1 MTSRPSRSIL
11 AGLVAAALASLAFA
25 QTPPGQ
31 AAAPPP
37 KPRKPVYVQDFTGGY
52 EPAQSSSSGRSG
64 PLARI
69 RAARANEKASTSASQ
84 LSGDIVKEFAAQGF
98 TAKRLDP
105 KEPLPADG
113 WLVRGTFY
121 ATDSGG
127 NVIPTE
133 LLGGEQK
140 PNTQLSVSVSNLA
153 KDPNA
158 PFIVFGKAEAL
169 KGQGAPVGWNPYVVA
184 AKFVIN
190 TVESATDLEK
200 LAKEIV
206 QTIMQNKQIVEEK
219 ALASNP
225 Q

>member
-1 MTSRPSRSIL
+1 MRMTARAWISSV
-11 AGLVAAALASLAFA
+11 GLVLATTLAAAA
-25 QTPPGQ
+25 QTTSTGTQ
-31 AAAPPP
+31 APPAKP
-37 KPRKPVYVQDFTGGY
+37 KKPVYVQDFTGSY
-52 EPAQSSSSGRSG
+52 EPAQSSSGRSG

-69 RAARANEKASTSASQ
+69 RGARANEKASQSASQ
-84 LSGDIVKEFAAQGF
+84 LSSDIVKEFAAQGF
-98 TAKRLDP
+98 TSSRLAP
-105 KEPLPADG
+105 GATLPTDG
-113 WLVRGTFY
+113 WLVKGTFY

-127 NVIPTE
+127 NIVPTE

-140 PNTQLSVSVSNLA
+140 PNTQLTVSVANLA

-190 TVESATDLEK
+190 TVESATDLDK

-219 ALASNP
+219 ALASN

>member
-1 MTSRPSRSIL
+1 MTHLRRFGSIL
-11 AGLVAAALASLAFA
+11 ALVAFASTAAAAA
-25 QTPPGQ
+25 QTTSTSTP
-31 AAAPPP
+31 AKP
-37 KPRKPVYVQDFTGGY
+37 KKPVFVQDFTGSY
-52 EPAQSSSSGRSG
+52 EPAQSSSGRSG

-69 RAARANEKASTSASQ
+69 RGARANEKASQSASQ
-84 LSGDIVKEFAAQGF
+84 LSSDIVKEFAAQGF
-98 TAKRLDP
+98 TSSRLAP
-105 KEPLPADG
+105 GATLPTDG
-113 WLVRGTFY
+113 WLVKGTFY

-127 NVIPTE
+127 NIVPTE

-140 PNTQLSVSVSNLA
+140 PNTQLTVSVANLA

-190 TVESATDLEK
+190 QVESATDLDK

-219 ALASNP
+219 ALASN